1 MGSVQWLRDSP
12 IDVMRDFYVKCK
24 NMSASA
30 IEGVCQRH
38 VTATFEQKAG
48 WVDNGL
54 FKPLSVWVKEGWDGE
69 TIVAKAKPED
79 IRVDPDYHWDT
90 YRVRIHS
97 TFGGETRTNSDN
109 IRLLAKART
118 RALRRKR
125 TDESSVHSEPPKND
139 NDDFSDE
146 SSGDSDEAPLARN
159 NKRASDNRGRNAPD
173 DRGRKAPENRGPT
186 AKAKGKA
193 KAKKAPENKKAKA
206 EAKSAG
212 KKIEQGIQSAR
223 GVVGHR
229 LIMEVDDDLVN
240 PVKTH
245 LRLLLDIQKATA
257 QAAATGIDTYSEKLN
272 AVEWREAKKSE
283 TALKRKL
290 EKLSR
295 RSD

>member
-24 NMSASA
+24 HMTSSA

-54 FKPLSVWVKEGWDGE
+54 FKPLSVWAREGWDSE
-69 TIVAKAKPED
+69 TILEKAQPDD
-79 IRVDPDYHWDT
+79 IRIDPTYGWST
-90 YRVRIHS
+90 YRVRIRG
-97 TFGGETRTNSDN
+97 TFGGETRTNSDA

-125 TDESSVHSEPPKND
+125 TDESSVHSEPANND

-146 SSGDSDEAPLARN
+146 SSADSDEAPIARSG
-159 NKRASDNRGRNAPD
+159 KRAPDNRGRNATDNRGRNAPD
-173 DRGRKAPENRGPT
+173 NRGPT
-186 AKAKGKA
+186 GQAKGKA
-193 KAKKAPENKKAKA
+193 KAKKAPDNKKAKA
-206 EAKSAG
+206 NAKSAG
-212 KKIEQGIQSAR
+212 KKIEVGIQSAR

-240 PVKTH
+240 PVKAH
-245 LRLLLDIQKATA
+245 LRLLLEIQKATA

-272 AVEWREAKKSE
+272 AVEWKEAKKSE